1 MKMILDRIRYPQLLF
16 VLCNLA
22 TIAVV
27 ACAVVLP
34 VNTFFSD
41 RDERIADQ
49 SKVLARLRGIVA
61 QETNIRAIASDT
73 KAQLQSGEFLNG
85 TNENVVNADLQTR
98 LRALTEGAGTRS
110 RSVQALAV
118 KGADQVRYVGS
129 RIEIV
134 GPIQSLQRAVYAI
147 ESAKPYLFITA
158 AAIRNVPA
166 VSRPGVAEEPA
177 ISQQLHVYGA
187 MQIAGRDQ

>member
-16 VLCNLA
+16 VLGNLA
-22 TIAVV
+22 IIAVV
-27 ACAVVLP
+27 AYAVVLP
-34 VNTFFSD
+34 ASTFFSD

-49 SKVLARLRGIVA
+49 NKVLARLRGIVA

-73 KAQLQSGEFLNG
+73 KAQLQSGEFLQG

-98 LRALTEGAGTRS
+98 LKALTEGAGTRS
-110 RSVQALAV
+110 RSVQALPV

-177 ISQQLHVYGA
+177 ISAQLDVYGA

>member
-1 MKMILDRIRYPQLLF
+1 MKMILDRIRYPHLLF
-16 VLCNLA
+16 VLGNLA

-27 ACAVVLP
+27 ACAIVLP
-34 VNTFFSD
+34 VSTFFSD

-61 QETNIRAIASDT
+61 QETNIQAIVSDT

-85 TNENVVNADLQTR
+85 TNENVVSADLQTR
-98 LRALTEGAGTRS
+98 LKALTEGTGTRS
-110 RSVQALAV
+110 RSAQALPV
-118 KGADQVRYVGS
+118 RSADQVRYVGS
-129 RIEIV
+129 RIEII
-134 GPIQSLQRAVYAI
+134 GSIQSLQRAVYAI

-166 VSRPGVAEEPA
+166 VNRPGVAEEPA
-177 ISQQLHVYGA
+177 ISAQLDIYGA
-187 MQIAGRDQ
+187 MQIVGRDQ

>member
-98 LRALTEGAGTRS
+98 LKALTEGAGTRS

-166 VSRPGVAEEPA
+166 VRRPGVAEEPA
-177 ISQQLHVYGA
+177 ISAQLDVYGA